1 MWLAA
6 DKLTLNMTR
15 TEFLLMGSKQR
26 LFNFTA
32 NLTSTTSHFSIKQ
45 VSTVEF
51 LGVHINENLSWQLS
65 KKIASGISAIARFRY
80 SVPY

>member
-6 DKLTLNMTR
+6 DKLTLNMTKA
-15 TEFLLMGSKQR
+15 EFLLMGSKQR